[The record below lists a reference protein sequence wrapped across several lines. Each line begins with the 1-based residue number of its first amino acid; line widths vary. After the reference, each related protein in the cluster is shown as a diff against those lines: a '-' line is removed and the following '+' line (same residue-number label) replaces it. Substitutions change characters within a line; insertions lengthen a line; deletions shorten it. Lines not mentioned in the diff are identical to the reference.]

1 MRRGRGGEANDR
13 QQQERGKILC
23 RLSPLYLFVRSGG
36 QILRML
42 IFAQIAIV
50 LLRPAVPTHTHIAH
64 LPPILTSIMATF
76 VLESTH
82 PSIHP
87 SILQDYRC
95 VHRIIDRPNDNF
107 QSSQRGW
114 VRRRVL
120 RVRISK
126 HLPDK
131 SRRDFFLLNVGQARR
146 NAPCS

>member
-1 MRRGRGGEANDR
+1 MRRGRGGEASDR
-13 QQQERGKILC
+13 QQQEWGKILY

-50 LLRPAVPTHTHIAH
+50 LPRPAVPTHTHIAH

-87 SILQDYRC
+87 SIHIAGLPLCAPHHRPAQRQLPDFSKRMGAQTC
-95 VHRIIDRPNDNF
+95 VA
-107 QSSQRGW
+107 
-114 VRRRVL
+114 
-120 RVRISK
+120 RISK

-131 SRRDFFLLNVGQARR
+131 SRRAFLK
-146 NAPCS
+146 